1 MYPQA
6 PFIQAAGGI
15 TIGNDVLFGPDVKI
29 WSANHRFNDTDKPIR
44 AQGYKYRKV
53 IIGNNVWI
61 ASNVFIM
68 PGVEIGDGCII
79 SAGSVV
85 RADKY
90 PPYTIL
96 SGNPAVKTGIRK
108 NKNHVNDTRK

>member
-1 MYPQA
+1 
-6 PFIQAAGGI
+6 
-15 TIGNDVLFGPDVKI
+15 
-29 WSANHRFNDTDKPIR
+29 
-44 AQGYKYRKV
+44 
-53 IIGNNVWI
+53 
-61 ASNVFIM
+61 M

-108 NKNHVNDTRK
+108 NKNHVNGTRK